1 MKNETNQ
8 APTTYTFDERTIS
21 DLHKDVYG
29 SRPGVL
35 FWNQWKTVTDDQK
48 QAIWDGLCTDLD
60 QQLAQEEADHGN
72 AITRFEDMVASS
84 MAFGAQDRVDAI
96 RWIEQ
101 AEGLNGSEYPPYEE
115 LEWQFGL
122 PYGYV
127 AESLA

>member
-1 MKNETNQ
+1 MKNATN
-8 APTTYTFDERTIS
+8 TTYTFDEQTVS
-21 DLHKDVYG
+21 DLYKDTYG
-29 SRPGVL
+29 CRPGVL

-48 QAIWDGLCTDLD
+48 QVIWDGMCTDLD
-60 QQLAQEEADHGN
+60 RQLAQEEADHAA
-72 AITRFEDMVASS
+72 AIARFEDMVASS

-101 AEGLNGSEYPPYEE
+101 AEGLDGSDYPPYEE